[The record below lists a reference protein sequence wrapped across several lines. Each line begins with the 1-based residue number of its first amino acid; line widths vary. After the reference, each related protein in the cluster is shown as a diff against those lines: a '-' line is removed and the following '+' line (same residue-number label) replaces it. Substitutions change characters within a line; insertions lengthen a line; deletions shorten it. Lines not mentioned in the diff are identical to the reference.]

1 LVEKGKEKIKNLERY
16 KQLIKIKIKIKICRF
31 LKFFG
36 KN

>member
-1 LVEKGKEKIKNLERY
+1 LVEKGREKIKNLERY
-16 KQLIKIKIKIKICRF
+16 KNLIKIKIKICRF